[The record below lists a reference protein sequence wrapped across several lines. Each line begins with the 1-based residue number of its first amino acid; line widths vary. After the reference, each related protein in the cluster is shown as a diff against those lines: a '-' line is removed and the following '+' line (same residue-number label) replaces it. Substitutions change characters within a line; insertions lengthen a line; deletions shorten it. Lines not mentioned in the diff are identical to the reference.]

1 MPKGVV
7 EYMVKSLVEK
17 PGQVRIVEKT
27 ISIKATSERKESS
40 KIMLEIHVDK
50 DDLGKVIGRGGKT
63 IQTMRAVVGLLF
75 SRQDLLVDVA
85 R

>member
-7 EYMVKSLVEK
+7 EYIVKSLVEK
-17 PGQVRIVEKT
+17 PEQVRIIEKPAF
-27 ISIKATSERKESS
+27 STSDTKENG

-63 IQTMRAVVGLLF
+63 IQSMRAVVGLLF
-75 SRQDLLVDVA
+75 ARQDLLVDVA